1 MVYRNEGVP
10 GSSATVALCH
20 VEPNETANTALQV
33 PLVTSSSSH
42 TLMSDSGF
50 LNCTSPMVNFA

>member
-42 TLMSDSGF
+42 TLMSQRH
-50 LNCTSPMVNFA
+50 